1 MTTAANIIEQMLNR
15 MTDED
20 SSCSFPL
27 PSGSSVALIVNNLG
41 GLSILEMYI
50 AAREA
55 IKQLGTN
62 SSSSYSF
69 ALLTRLF
76 FV

>member
-1 MTTAANIIEQMLNR
+1 MTTASNIVEQMLNR
-15 MTDED
+15 LTEED

-41 GLSILEMYI
+41 GLSVMEMYI

-55 IKQLGTN
+55 IKQLGKLMSASYL
-62 SSSSYSF
+62 SSSTNND
-69 ALLTRLF
+69 L
-76 FV
+76 

>member
-62 SSSSYSF
+62 SSSSYSLV
-69 ALLTRLF
+69 LLIRLF

>member
-62 SSSSYSF
+62 SSSSYSC
-69 ALLTRLF
+69 ALLIRLF